1 MYFVL
6 DKKYKMCAGISHQ
19 EANLNNFIR
28 LGKTL
33 GYTCILPKLCLC
45 ASHNFGKEKMS
56 NLTEY
61 FDISGNDILE
71 KLPDNIDEK
80 LIHYYLP
87 TTILIREDKFFLS
100 NKLVKKDFTIKYKD
114 KYYDIAKQI
123 LSKLKKPVACVHVR
137 RGDRLKK
144 HKNLNIKTRTN
155 NIIKKLKSLNKQI
168 GTVYIMTNEKK
179 PKFFDKIKE
188 EYNLALYSDFQKLK
202 ELENED
208 NYKLFI
214 TEKCIMELSDIKI
227 STFNVFKQ
235 TKKKKYNTQLNNDN
249 EGWQ

>member
-1 MYFVL
+1 M
-6 DKKYKMCAGISHQ
+6 DKRYKICAGISHQ
-19 EANLNNFIR
+19 RENLTNFIR

-33 GYTCILPKLCLC
+33 GYTCILPKLCLS
-45 ASHNFGKEKMS
+45 ADHNFGKERMS

-71 KLPDNIDEK
+71 KLPDNLDEK

-87 TTILIREDKFFLS
+87 TTSVIKKDPFFLS
-100 NKLVKKDFTIKYKD
+100 KKLVKKDFIIKYKD

-144 HKNLNIKTRTN
+144 HKNLNIKTRSN
-155 NIIKKLKSLNKQI
+155 NIIKKLKSLNKPI

-179 PKFFDKIKE
+179 PNFFEKIKE
-188 EYNLALYSDFQKLK
+188 KYNLALYSDFEELKKLK
-202 ELENED
+202 EED
-208 NYKLFI
+208 NYKLYI

-227 STFNVFKQ
+227 STFNTQK
-235 TKKKKYNTQLNNDN
+235 TRKKLYNTQLNNDN